1 MEKEIK
7 LWQSVVI
14 QGLMDSLNKFFITES
29 RNDTYQIMAK
39 EWLNTSDFKYCCE
52 LANLKPDKVLKVY
65 DKFYQY
71 KKYITEFAENFKLQS
86 QIHESEKHTLH

>member
-71 KKYITEFAENFKLQS
+71 KKYITAETTKVLLNEAFGRSKQLC
-86 QIHESEKHTLH
+86 L